1 MVEAV
6 QGQFTPRKTPV
17 QTRSAVTV
25 EAILDATLQVLLQ
38 AGKAKLT
45 TTRVAARAGVS
56 VGTLYQYFPNK
67 SALLQAVLRRHIDKV
82 AVAVERVSEEQ
93 RGATLEAMGTALVN
107 GFLDAKMVDGRES
120 VALYSVS
127 ADVDGARVVRE
138 FGVRWHA
145 AIVAM
150 LRSAR
155 EPLTVEPAVVAEI
168 LQGLLAG
175 VSRRILEGRQSP
187 EDVNALRRELGVIVR
202 VYLRACTGVGVV

>member
-155 EPLTVEPAVVAEI
+155 EPLTVEPAVVAEM

-175 VSRRILEGRQSP
+175 VSRRILEGRASQP
-187 EDVNALRRELGVIVR
+187 DVNALRRELGVMGR
-202 VYLRACTGVGVV
+202 VYLRACAGVGVV